1 MVKKRRQF
9 SARDKMKLVRKVDD
23 LRDAPSD
30 VRYACALVGIN
41 TTQYYR
47 WCEQLAMTKAGDKEA
62 LEPKSRR
69 PKTYGN
75 TISEHTRKRV
85 IWEAQSGHHR
95 TANRLKE
102 YLAGCDVKISLP
114 KVIEILENAGLYGT
128 VEVRNR
134 DGRKVRKSAFL

>member
-1 MVKKRRQF
+1 
-9 SARDKMKLVRKVDD
+9 MKLVLEVGN

-30 VRYACALVGIN
+30 VRYACTLAGIN

-47 WCEQLAMTKAGDKEA
+47 WCKQVARAEAGDKEA

-75 TISEHTRKRV
+75 TISEQTRKRV
-85 IWEAQSGHHR
+85 ICEAQSGHHR

-102 YLAGCDVKISLP
+102 YLASCDVKISLP